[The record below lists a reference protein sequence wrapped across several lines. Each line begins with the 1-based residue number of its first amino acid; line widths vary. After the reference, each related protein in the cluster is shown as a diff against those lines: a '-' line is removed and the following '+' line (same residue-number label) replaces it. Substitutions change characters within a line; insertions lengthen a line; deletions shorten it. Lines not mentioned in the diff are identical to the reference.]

1 MDPLDVLTNIE
12 NTLPYYQAIFSADE
26 HKIVGYEV
34 LARIKQDD
42 EIESL
47 GAFFHDDAIPDEYR

>member
-42 EIESL
+42 EIES
-47 GAFFHDDAIPDEYR
+47 